1 MGKKIDRT
9 GKEYGNLIVL
19 REAEPRYTKSG
30 IKLPMWECKCS
41 CGNVIT
47 VFASNLTSGHTT
59 QCRECS
65 QKDFIGN
72 RKTHG
77 LRHTRLYSMWA
88 CMKTR
93 CYNANSKTYQR
104 YGALGITMCDEWL
117 GDNGF
122 ENFAKWANENG
133 YSEGSDR
140 FNNSIDRIDVTKGY
154 YPENCRFVNASVQS
168 NNRKYCITFT
178 DVDGEVLTM
187 KQLARKY
194 DISYG
199 TMHTRWARGKRTL
212 EELTKLTVGRGSKRV
227 AYFTEYGVDD

>member
-9 GKEYGNLIVL
+9 GMKFGHLTVL

-30 IKLPMWECKCS
+30 IKLAMWECECS

-47 VFASNLTSGHTT
+47 VFATNLTSGHTT
-59 QCRECS
+59 QCRECGL
-65 QKDFIGN
+65 KNFYGN

-77 LRHTRLYSMWA
+77 LRHTRLYSTWS
-88 CMKTR
+88 CIKTR
-93 CYNANSKTYQR
+93 CYNPNSVPYKH

-133 YSEGSDR
+133 YSEESNR
-140 FNNSIDRIDVTKGY
+140 FDNSIDRIDVNKGY
-154 YPENCRFVNASVQS
+154 CPQNCRFVNASVQA
-168 NNRKYCITFT
+168 NNRNFCITFT

-212 EELTKLTVGRGSKRV
+212 EELTKLTIGKSSKRV
-227 AYFTEYGVDD
+227 AHFIEYGLGD